1 MCLYFLF
8 LRRHLNKSIKYTFI
22 IKQSHR
28 NILVVSDQCFLVN
41 QCHIYIHKFTP
52 TNFNNDLTK
61 SKVLPVDSTLHVNYK
76 LYRLLTVYMG
86 LIYTASV
93 HRTTR
98 RYNLYNYFIIL
109 QYTSPAWK
117 SCLFTCFKW
126 IFLQLIAI
134 YQNSPSG
141 APPSSRTT
149 RK

>member
-8 LRRHLNKSIKYTFI
+8 LRRHLDKSIKYTFI
-22 IKQSHR
+22 IKRSHR

-76 LYRLLTVYMG
+76 LYRLLKVYMG

-98 RYNLYNYFIIL
+98 RYNLYNYVIIL

-117 SCLFTCFKW
+117 SCLFTRFKW
-126 IFLQLIAI
+126 N
-134 YQNSPSG
+134 Y
-141 APPSSRTT
+141 
-149 RK
+149 